1 MRHSVFIALSAFAF
15 AMIFGLRAAHTTT
28 LYRDLYLAQL
38 CVGCTSLIYD
48 ITKPADRQMSTDKTT
63 DDLSSCLDY
72 GELYCGTF
80 SDNLSAEAETE
91 IMKFVD
97 AQLRSKISDLA
108 MSVGY
113 QSESQEN
120 RDCTY
125 LETKLRDPERVREEC
140 DNIEPD
146 PEHSEVLS
154 VLTLTIVSVIS
165 FSLIAGIWLLHRSFR
180 NWQLRNMIL
189 RGKAAS
195 HPPNS

>member
-1 MRHSVFIALSAFAF
+1 MRHSASIALLAFVF
-15 AMIFGLRAAHTTT
+15 AMVFGLRDADTTT
-28 LYRDLYLAQL
+28 LYSDLYLAQL

-48 ITKPADRQMSTDKTT
+48 IAKPAERQMSTDKTT

-108 MSVGY
+108 MLVGY

-120 RDCTY
+120 RGCSY
-125 LETKLRDPERVREEC
+125 FETKLRDPERVREEC
-140 DNIEPD
+140 NNIEPD
-146 PEHSEVLS
+146 PELSEFLS

-165 FSLIAGIWLLHRSFR
+165 FSLLAGIWLLHRWFR

-189 RGKAAS
+189 RGKTAS
-195 HPPNS
+195 GPPNS

>member
-1 MRHSVFIALSAFAF
+1 MRHSAFIALSAFAF
-15 AMIFGLRAAHTTT
+15 AMIFSLRDADTTT
-28 LYRDLYLAQL
+28 LSRDLYLAQL

-80 SDNLSAEAETE
+80 TDNLSAEAETE
-91 IMKFVD
+91 IMKFVNS
-97 AQLRSKISDLA
+97 QFKPKISYLE

-113 QSESQEN
+113 QSASQEN
-120 RDCTY
+120 SGCTY
-125 LETKLRDPERVREEC
+125 FETKLRDPERVREEC
-140 DNIEPD
+140 NNIEPD

-165 FSLIAGIWLLHRSFR
+165 FSLIAGIWLLRRSFR

>member
-1 MRHSVFIALSAFAF
+1 MLHSGFIAVPTFVF
-15 AMIFGLRAAHTTT
+15 AMIFGLRDAGTTT
-28 LYRDLYLAQL
+28 LYGDLYLAQL

-48 ITKPADRQMSTDKTT
+48 IAKPAERQISTDKTA

-72 GELYCGTF
+72 REAYCGTF
-80 SDNLSAEAETE
+80 SDDLSAEAETE

-97 AQLRSKISDLA
+97 AQPRSKISDLA

-113 QSESQEN
+113 QSASQEN
-120 RDCTY
+120 SGCTY
-125 LETKLRDPERVREEC
+125 FETNLRDPERVREEC
-140 DNIEPD
+140 NNIEPD
-146 PEHSEVLS
+146 PEHSELLS
-154 VLTLTIVSVIS
+154 ILTLTIVSVIS
-165 FSLIAGIWLLHRSFR
+165 FSLPAGIWLVRRSFR

>member
-1 MRHSVFIALSAFAF
+1 MLHSGFIAVPTFVF
-15 AMIFGLRAAHTTT
+15 AMIFGLRDAGTTT
-28 LYRDLYLAQL
+28 LYGDLYLAQL

-48 ITKPADRQMSTDKTT
+48 IAKPADRQISTDKTT

-80 SDNLSAEAETE
+80 SDNFSAEAETE

-165 FSLIAGIWLLHRSFR
+165 FSLIAGIWLLRRSFR